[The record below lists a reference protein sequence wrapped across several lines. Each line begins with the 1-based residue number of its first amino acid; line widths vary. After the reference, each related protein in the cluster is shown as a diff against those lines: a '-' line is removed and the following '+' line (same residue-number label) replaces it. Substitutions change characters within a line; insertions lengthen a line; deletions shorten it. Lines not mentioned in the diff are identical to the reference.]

1 MVAVRAKPATT
12 PNGACPA
19 PADEQPEPEPA
30 PPTAVVYPPDLPDG
44 LPDLRRREP
53 PPVVPWPY
61 RLQRRWKELTHPGQL
76 EAEHDRQMA
85 AAMTALSAG
94 TEQVAVISPKGGV
107 GKTRLTLALGL
118 VLAEVPLARPVYV
131 ELNPDW
137 GNARQLLPRANRA
150 TVVDLLDAYAAIE
163 RTGIGLLQ
171 SYITMWSRLPVL
183 TVPTDPDQAAALGA
197 ADYERVLQLLG
208 QYYNVILLDCGTGY
222 ADTLTQFGIQRADH
236 LVLLSSPDHGTVRTA
251 LESARYLA
259 SARYERTFA
268 GRLATLVAGG
278 AADIRARQ
286 LAAVTLVVNQQGRP
300 GAGIPADPGTVRRA
314 ASALN
319 AVLTVPHSATLAT
332 LFDDQTLTLENLPRP
347 VRRALKALWVA
358 VLDRLVAQQ
367 RDAGAAA
374 GGAPVEQESS

>member
-1 MVAVRAKPATT
+1 
-12 PNGACPA
+12 
-19 PADEQPEPEPA
+19 
-30 PPTAVVYPPDLPDG
+30 
-44 LPDLRRREP
+44 
-53 PPVVPWPY
+53 
-61 RLQRRWKELTHPGQL
+61 
-76 EAEHDRQMA
+76 
-85 AAMTALSAG
+85 
-94 TEQVAVISPKGGV
+94 
-107 GKTRLTLALGL
+107 LALGL

-150 TVVDLLDAYAAIE
+150 TVVDLLDAYAPIE

-259 SARYERTFA
+259 STRYERTFA
-268 GRLATLVAGG
+268 DRLAALAAGG
-278 AADIRARQ
+278 TADIRARQ
-286 LAAVTLVVNQQGRP
+286 LAAVTLVVNQHGRP
-300 GAGIPADPGTVRRA
+300 GAGIPADLGKVRRA

-347 VRRALKALWVA
+347 VRRALKSLWVA
-358 VLDRLVAQQ
+358 VLDQLVAQQ
-367 RDAGAAA
+367 REAGVAA
-374 GGAPVEQESS
+374 GSAPAAQEGS

>member
-1 MVAVRAKPATT
+1 MT
-12 PNGACPA
+12 
-19 PADEQPEPEPA
+19 
-30 PPTAVVYPPDLPDG
+30 YPPDLPDG

-53 PPVVPWPY
+53 PPVVPWSY
-61 RLQRRWKELTHPGQL
+61 RIQRRWKELTRPGQL
-76 EAEHDRQMA
+76 EAEHDWQMA
-85 AAMTALSAG
+85 AAMAALSAG

-137 GNARQLLPRANRA
+137 GNARQLLPRANQA
-150 TVVDLLDAYAAIE
+150 TVVNLLDAYAAIE

-183 TVPTDPDQAAALGA
+183 TVPIDPDQAAALGA

-222 ADTLTQFGIQRADH
+222 ADSLTQFGIQRADH

-268 GRLATLVAGG
+268 GRLAALAAG

-286 LAAVTLVVNQQGRP
+286 LAAVTLVVNQHGRP
-300 GAGIPADPGTVRRA
+300 GAGIPADLGKVRRA

-367 RDAGAAA
+367 RDAGAVAA
-374 GGAPVEQESS
+374 SAPAAQEGS

>member
-1 MVAVRAKPATT
+1 
-12 PNGACPA
+12 
-19 PADEQPEPEPA
+19 
-30 PPTAVVYPPDLPDG
+30 
-44 LPDLRRREP
+44 
-53 PPVVPWPY
+53 VVPWPN
-61 RLQRRWKELTHPGQL
+61 RIQRRWKELTHPGQR

-85 AAMTALSAG
+85 AAMAALSAG

-268 GRLATLVAGG
+268 GRLAALVAGG

-300 GAGIPADPGTVRRA
+300 GAGIPADLGKVRRA

-367 RDAGAAA
+367 REAGVAA
-374 GGAPVEQESS
+374 GSAPAEQEGS